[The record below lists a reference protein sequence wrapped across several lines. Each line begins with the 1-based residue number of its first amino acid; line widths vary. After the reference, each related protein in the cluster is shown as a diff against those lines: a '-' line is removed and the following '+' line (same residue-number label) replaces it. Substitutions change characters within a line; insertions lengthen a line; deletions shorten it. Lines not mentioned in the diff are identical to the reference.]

1 MKKGKLN
8 RIWLAGLA
16 FMLVTVACMGT
27 GTSPVVVDPTQSSNT
42 NDTAPVTNRD
52 NLIAATVQI
61 YGMFNQNGELVPGYI
76 GSGTLIS
83 ADGLILTNAHVAD
96 PATVGDP
103 DFHPDALAIGITNSE
118 DRPPVLS
125 YHAEVLAIDGFL
137 DLAVIR
143 ITSTLDGGSLNPGDL
158 QLPFVPLGDSDL
170 VHVGDHVNI
179 YGFPAIGGETIT
191 YTDGNISGFTA
202 EEEIGARAWM
212 KTDATISGGNSGG
225 LAADDS
231 GRIIGVPSRA
241 SSGSG
246 GEITDCR
253 VVQDT
258 NGDGILNSQDS
269 CIPIGGFINALRP
282 INLAVP
288 LINAAKAGLTY
299 NSPFGTVGVTASGSG
314 TETFGPVT
322 WLESDGDCNTGDVLD
337 AYPSNVS
344 ALVASFDFSG
354 MIDGQ
359 AWSSIWYLDGELIYQ
374 SNDAW
379 EDGEQGNYEFC
390 LYNTESAIPDG
401 NFRVEFFASDDQTVL
416 AEGSVV
422 VGKGTTAPQ
431 NNPPSANGVTIYGT
445 VTDASTGRGIDGA
458 YVFILMP
465 GITYDIWETSGYS
478 DALVYLTVQTDRNG
492 NYRMPSTIERNLPYT
507 IVISAQGYYDKYG
520 DLLTWFDSDPSE
532 YEMSAEM
539 NQ

>member
-1 MKKGKLN
+1 MKKGNLN

-16 FMLVTVACMGT
+16 FMLASVACMGT
-27 GTSPVVVDPTQSSNT
+27 ANPPIAVDSTNTGNNNNNPPSNNRGT
-42 NDTAPVTNRD
+42 
-52 NLIAATVQI
+52 LISATVQI
-61 YGMFNQNGELVPGYI
+61 YGLFNQNGQLVPGYV
-76 GSGTLIS
+76 GSGTIIS

-96 PATVGDP
+96 PAAVGEP
-103 DFHPDALAIGITNSE
+103 DFHPDALAVGLVSSE
-118 DRPPVLS
+118 DKPPVLS
-125 YHAEVLAIDGFL
+125 YHAEVLAIDGYL

-143 ITSTLDGGSLNPGDL
+143 ITTTLDGGSVNPGDL
-158 QLPFVPLGDSDL
+158 QLPYVALGNSDQ

-202 EEEIGARAWM
+202 EDSIGDRAWM

-258 NGDGILNSQDS
+258 NGDGVLNSQDN

-288 LINAAKAGLTY
+288 LINSAKSGITY
-299 NSPFGTVGVTASGSG
+299 NSPYGDVGVTASGSG
-314 TETFGPVT
+314 TESFGPVT
-322 WLESDGDCNTGDVLD
+322 WLEGDSDCNTGNPLDV
-337 AYPSNVS
+337 YPSGIS
-344 ALVASFDFSG
+344 ELIASFDFSG
-354 MIDGQ
+354 MTDGQ
-359 AWSSIWYLDGELIYQ
+359 AWSSIWYSDGEVIYQ

-379 EDGEQGNYEFC
+379 SDGEKGTYSYC
-390 LYNTESAIPDG
+390 LYNKQTNVPDG
-401 NFRVEFFASDDQTVL
+401 NYRVEFFASDDQHPLT
-416 AEGSVV
+416 EGSVV
-422 VGKGTTAPQ
+422 VGKGTTAPKV
-431 NNPPSANGVTIYGT
+431 NPPSTNGVTIYGT
-445 VTDASTGRGIDGA
+445 VTDSSTGHGISGA
-458 YVFILMP
+458 YVYILLP
-465 GITYDIWETSGYS
+465 GITYDVWSTSGYS
-478 DALVYLTVQTDRNG
+478 DALVYLSVQTDKNG
-492 NYRMPSTIERNLPYT
+492 NYRMPSTIDRNVAYT

-520 DLLTWFDSDPSE
+520 DSLTWYDTDPSE
-532 YEMSAEM
+532 YEMSASM
-539 NQ
+539 NN

>member
-1 MKKGKLN
+1 MKQGKLN

-27 GTSPVVVDPTQSSNT
+27 SVSPEVVNTPQPSNGNNT
-42 NDTAPVTNRD
+42 GLTASRE

-61 YGMFNQNGELVPGYI
+61 YGLFNKNGELVPGYV
-76 GSGTLIS
+76 GSGTIIS
-83 ADGLILTNAHVAD
+83 VDGLILTNAHVAD
-96 PATVGDP
+96 PAAVGDP
-103 DFHPDALAIGITNSE
+103 DFHPDALAVGIVTSE
-118 DRPPVLS
+118 DRPPILS
-125 YHAEVLAIDGFL
+125 YYAEVLAIDGFL

-143 ITSTLDGGSLNPGDL
+143 ITSTLDGGSVDPGDL
-158 QLPFVPLGDSDL
+158 QLPFVPLGDSDQ

-202 EEEIGARAWM
+202 EEEIGARAWL

-258 NGDGILNSQDS
+258 NGDGALNSQDN

-288 LINAAKAGLTY
+288 LINAAKNGLAY
-299 NSPFGTVGVTASGSG
+299 NSPYGSVGVTSSGSG
-314 TETFGPVT
+314 TEQFGEVV
-322 WLESDGDCNTGDVLD
+322 WLETDADCNTGDPLE
-337 AYPSNVS
+337 AYPSGVS

-354 MIDGQ
+354 MTDGQ
-359 AWSSIWYLDGELIYQ
+359 AWSSTWYLDGEVVYQ

-379 EDGEQGNYEFC
+379 EDGEQGNYQFC
-390 LYNTESAIPDG
+390 LYNTESAVPDG
-401 NFRVEFFASDDQTVL
+401 NFRVEFFASDDQEVL
-416 AEGSVV
+416 SEGSVV
-422 VGKGTTAPQ
+422 VGKGTTAPP
-431 NNPPSANGVTIYGT
+431 NSPPSANGVTLYGT
-445 VTDASTGRGIDGA
+445 ITDASTGRGISGA
-458 YVFILMP
+458 YVYILMP
-465 GITYDIWETSGYS
+465 GITYDVWETSGYS
-478 DALVYLTVQTDRNG
+478 DALVYLVVQTDRDG
-492 NYRMPSTIERNLPYT
+492 NYRMPSTIDRNVPYT
-507 IVISAQGYYDKYG
+507 IVVSAQGYYDKYG
-520 DLLTWFDSDPSE
+520 DLLTWYDEDPAE